1 MSSSFKFLRRV
12 RIHGGE
18 CGAVA
23 RALHH
28 EAKGFSPCQA
38 DLRKALESTIERKQM
53 STKTTLKRIA
63 LVAVAALGLG
73 VLSVGPSANAAVLGE
88 TLTIDAATDTVV
100 QGDTATAVITHQWTS
115 TEVYD
120 SAVIK
125 ATCTAPSGGTCPT
138 TGLSFSWTATADS
151 TSATMLTAVQT
162 SAGAAGAY
170 AQNTAATTGYQESS
184 SVTSAAVKGVV
195 TIKFVASTTQKV
207 GDYVISV
214 YSTKYNAGAVQT
226 LDKSVNWTVTVSA
239 GNTDVA
245 GLNTYF
251 SDDITT
257 ALNARTAFKSSIDS
271 ATVHA
276 RGTVGTYT
284 PVTVGYAVALNSA
297 SDSKTAAL
305 VNICATACSVTVN
318 LSGPGMLKLGG
329 VAKVGGTTGASGDA
343 GFGKSVTLSLGNAHP
358 GLTSETFTVYSDGT
372 AGTGTITMYSG
383 SVLLKTKTVIF
394 AGATAGTINSV
405 GLSDTT
411 TVKGQ
416 SSVTLSGTAKDS
428 SGNFLAPG
436 ALVYLY
442 SSDTGVA
449 GSFQNSATAL
459 NTGCTAITGAAGRFS
474 CAVTV
479 TDTGTAILY
488 VKDSNTVAA
497 STVSSDAITM
507 TVLGAEASSFTVSFD
522 KATYTLGERAVIT
535 ITGKDVAARAL
546 ANTTTAISS
555 IAALGGMTAS
565 TTNPEI
571 GTVSGA
577 FSTTTFTGYSN
588 LGVESG
594 VETRVVVMPSYAS
607 DVSFSLTYT
616 QFQTTTPVK
625 VTATAKVTDPNAA
638 LIAAAEAAAKK
649 AGADAVASAEAAT
662 DAAAEA
668 IDAANAATDAANLAA
683 EAADAATVAAE
694 EARDAADAATAAVE
708 ELATQVATLMAALK
722 AQITTLANTVAKIAK
737 KVKA

>member
-1 MSSSFKFLRRV
+1 
-12 RIHGGE
+12 
-18 CGAVA
+18 
-23 RALHH
+23 
-28 EAKGFSPCQA
+28 
-38 DLRKALESTIERKQM
+38 M

-88 TLTIDAATDTVV
+88 TLTIDAATDSVV

-125 ATCTAPSGGTCPT
+125 ATCTAPTGGTCPT
-138 TGLSFSWTATADS
+138 TGLAFFWTATADS
-151 TSATMLTAVQT
+151 TSATMLRAVG
-162 SAGAAGAY
+162 AGGGAY
-170 AQNTAATTGYQESS
+170 EQNTPATTGYQESS
-184 SVTSAAVKGVV
+184 SVTTAAVKGVV
-195 TIKFVASTTQKV
+195 TIKFVASSTQKV
-207 GDYVISV
+207 GDYTISI
-214 YSTKYNAGAVQT
+214 YSTKYNAGAVQS

-239 GNTDVA
+239 GNTDVT

-297 SDSKTAAL
+297 SDSKTAAE

-329 VAKVGGTTGASGDA
+329 VAKGGATGASGDS
-343 GFGKSVTLSLGNAHP
+343 GFGKSITISLGNADP
-358 GLTSETFTVYSDGT
+358 GATSETFTVYSDGT

-383 SVLLKTKTVIF
+383 STLLKTKTVIF
-394 AGATAGTINSV
+394 AGATAGTITSV

-416 SSVTLSGTAKDS
+416 SGVTLSGTAKDS

-442 SSDTGVA
+442 SSDTKVA
-449 GSFQNSATAL
+449 GTFQNSATAL
-459 NTGCTAITGAAGRFS
+459 NTGCTAVTGAAGRFS
-474 CAVTV
+474 CSVTV

-497 STVSSDAITM
+497 STVSSGAITM

-535 ITGKDVAARAL
+535 ITGKDVADRAL
-546 ANTTTAISS
+546 ANTTSAITN

-577 FSTTTFTGYSN
+577 FNTTTFTGYTT

-607 DVSFSLTYT
+607 DVSFTLTYT
-616 QFQTTTPVK
+616 KYQTSTGVQ

-638 LIAAAEAAAKK
+638 LIAAAEAAAAK
-649 AGADAVASAEAAT
+649 AGADAVAAAKAAQTAAEKAAADAVAAAAKAGADAVAAAEAAT

-668 IDAANAATDAANLAA
+668 IDAANAATDAANLSA

-694 EARDAADAATAAVE
+694 EARDAADAATAAIE